1 MLTTHHKDDFAN
13 YGGGFYWFHGVVEDV
28 SDPLQL
34 GRVRVRCLGFH
45 TDDRG
50 LLPTSGLPWALC
62 MLPITSPSMA
72 GVGQSATG
80 ILPGSWVIGF
90 FRDGPS
96 AQDPIVM
103 GSIASKI
110 AALPDKTKGFSD
122 PSGANPTRT
131 GADIPTEA
139 ISGTAAAKATYKQ
152 TLDLDYIAPTYP
164 NNQVIKTRS
173 GHVIEYDDTTSKERV
188 SLMHKTGAFIEID
201 PSGNINVC
209 GSTLNTNGTTVNV
222 RGSSY
227 INLIAPKIYQNIRTG
242 TTGTLAESATTT
254 ISFSPDL
261 PSTDYTVVAAS
272 GNTGANHP
280 MPGISNKKV
289 SSFDMTISAGDAGVY
304 QWIAITNTNNIG

>member
-13 YGGGFYWFHGVVEDV
+13 YGGGFYWFHGVIEDV
-28 SDPLQL
+28 ADPMQL
-34 GRVRVRCLGFH
+34 GRVRVRCVGFH

-96 AQDPIVM
+96 AQDPIIM

-110 AALPDKTKGFSD
+110 IAKPDKTKGFSD
-122 PSGANPTRT
+122 PSGTNPTTT
-131 GADIPTEA
+131 GDDIPTEA

-152 TLDLDYIAPTYP
+152 SLDLSYIAPAYP
-164 NNQVIKTRS
+164 NNQVIKTRA
-173 GHVIEYDDTTSKERV
+173 GHVIEYDNTSGKERV

-209 GSTLNTNGTTVNV
+209 GSTLNVNGTTVNV
-222 RGSSY
+222 NGSSA
-227 INLIAPKIYQNIRTG
+227 INLTSPYIFQNIRTG
-242 TTGTLAESATTT
+242 SQTMTGVGPTTVSFPALPSSNYVVVVGCSDKTGDGLPKTTV
-254 ISFSPDL
+254 IDSSSFSITL
-261 PSTDYTVVAAS
+261 NGTGQIATFHWAAIHMANTAST
-272 GNTGANHP
+272 
-280 MPGISNKKV
+280 
-289 SSFDMTISAGDAGVY
+289 
-304 QWIAITNTNNIG
+304 

>member
-103 GSIASKI
+103 GSIASKVST
-110 AALPDKTKGFSD
+110 LPDKTKGFSD
-122 PSGANPTRT
+122 PSGTNPTRI

-139 ISGTAAAKATYKQ
+139 ISGTKAAKATYKQ
-152 TLDLDYIAPTYP
+152 TLNLDYIAPTYP

-173 GHVIEYDDTTSKERV
+173 GHVIEYDDTTGKERL
-188 SLMHKTGAFIEID
+188 SLMHKSGAFIEMTPDGDI
-201 PSGNINVC
+201 NIC
-209 GSTLNTNGTTVNV
+209 GRYINV
-222 RGSSY
+222 RGTQ
-227 INLIAPKIYQNIRTG
+227 INLN
-242 TTGTLAESATTT
+242 E
-254 ISFSPDL
+254 
-261 PSTDYTVVAAS
+261 
-272 GNTGANHP
+272 
-280 MPGISNKKV
+280 
-289 SSFDMTISAGDAGVY
+289 
-304 QWIAITNTNNIG
+304 

>member
-96 AQDPIVM
+96 I
-103 GSIASKI
+103 
-110 AALPDKTKGFSD
+110 F
-122 PSGANPTRT
+122 
-131 GADIPTEA
+131 
-139 ISGTAAAKATYKQ
+139 
-152 TLDLDYIAPTYP
+152 
-164 NNQVIKTRS
+164 
-173 GHVIEYDDTTSKERV
+173 
-188 SLMHKTGAFIEID
+188 
-201 PSGNINVC
+201 
-209 GSTLNTNGTTVNV
+209 
-222 RGSSY
+222 
-227 INLIAPKIYQNIRTG
+227 
-242 TTGTLAESATTT
+242 
-254 ISFSPDL
+254 
-261 PSTDYTVVAAS
+261 
-272 GNTGANHP
+272 
-280 MPGISNKKV
+280 
-289 SSFDMTISAGDAGVY
+289 
-304 QWIAITNTNNIG
+304 

>member
-152 TLDLDYIAPTYP
+152 SLDLSYIAPAYP
-164 NNQVIKTRS
+164 NNQVIKTRA
-173 GHVIEYDDTTSKERV
+173 GHVIEYDNTSGKERV

-201 PSGNINVC
+201 PSGNINIC
-209 GSTLNTNGTTVNV
+209 GSKVNV
-222 RGSSY
+222 NGSSA
-227 INLIAPKIYQNIRTG
+227 INLTSPYIFQNIRTG
-242 TTGTLAESATTT
+242 SVDMSATLSATV
-254 ISFSPDL
+254 SFAAL
-261 PSTDYTVVAAS
+261 PSSNYVIVVGCS
-272 GNTGANHP
+272 TGANNYLP
-280 MPGISNKKV
+280 QTTIVGS
-289 SSFDMTISAGDAGVY
+289 SSFSITLNGTGQYGTYYWAAIH
-304 QWIAITNTNNIG
+304 IANTAST

>member
-28 SDPLQL
+28 TDPLQL

-96 AQDPIVM
+96 AQDPIIM
-103 GSIASKI
+103 GTIASKI
-110 AALPDKTKGFSD
+110 IAKPDKTKGFSD
-122 PSGANPTRT
+122 PSGTNPTTT
-131 GADIPTEA
+131 GDDIPTEA

-152 TLDLDYIAPTYP
+152 SLDLSYIAPAYP
-164 NNQVIKTRS
+164 NNQVIKTRA
-173 GHVIEYDDTTSKERV
+173 GHVIEYDNTSGKERV

-209 GSTLNTNGTTVNV
+209 GSTLNVN
-222 RGSSY
+222 GSSY

-242 TTGTLAESATTT
+242 TTGTLAGAQTAT
-254 ISFSPDL
+254 ISFSPNL

-272 GNTGANHP
+272 GDTSRNHP
-280 MPGISNKKV
+280 MPGILNKTI
-289 SSFDMTISAGDAGVY
+289 SSFDMNISSGDAGVY

>member
-28 SDPLQL
+28 TDPMRL

-50 LLPTSGLPWALC
+50 LLPTSALPWALC
-62 MLPITSPSMA
+62 LLPNTSASMA

-80 ILPGSWVIGF
+80 LQPGSWVIGF

-96 AQDPIVM
+96 AQDPIIM
-103 GSIASKI
+103 GTIASKV
-110 AALPDKTKGFSD
+110 AAFSDKTKGFSD
-122 PSGANPTRT
+122 PSGTNPSRI
-131 GADIPTEA
+131 GDDIPVEA
-139 ISGTAAAKATYKQ
+139 ISGTAGSKATFAQ
-152 TLDLDYIAPTYP
+152 TLSLSYIGPSYP

-209 GSTLNTNGTTVNV
+209 GSTLNVNGATVNV
-222 RGSSY
+222 RGSS
-227 INLIAPKIYQNIRTG
+227 NLNLLSPTIFQNIRCGIVDPVTGGSSNNFAIFSSAMPSNNYGIVFGMYDTG
-242 TTGTLAESATTT
+242 TSTT
-254 ISFSPDL
+254 SL
-261 PSTDYTVVAAS
+261 PGVIAKDVNGFQFRASDSKPIFYAA
-272 GNTGANHP
+272 
-280 MPGISNKKV
+280 IQ
-289 SSFDMTISAGDAGVY
+289 Y
-304 QWIAITNTNNIG
+304 L

>member
-110 AALPDKTKGFSD
+110 ATLPDNTKGFSD

-139 ISGTAAAKATYKQ
+139 ISGTAAAKANYKQ
-152 TLDLDYIAPTYP
+152 TLDLSYIAPSYP
-164 NNQVIKTRS
+164 NNQVIRTRS
-173 GHVIEYDDTTSKERV
+173 GHVIEYDDTTGKERL
-188 SLMHKTGAFIEID
+188 SLMHKSGAFIEMTPDGDI
-201 PSGNINVC
+201 NIC
-209 GSTLNTNGTTVNV
+209 GRYINV
-222 RGSSY
+222 RGTQ
-227 INLIAPKIYQNIRTG
+227 INLN
-242 TTGTLAESATTT
+242 E
-254 ISFSPDL
+254 
-261 PSTDYTVVAAS
+261 
-272 GNTGANHP
+272 
-280 MPGISNKKV
+280 
-289 SSFDMTISAGDAGVY
+289 
-304 QWIAITNTNNIG
+304 